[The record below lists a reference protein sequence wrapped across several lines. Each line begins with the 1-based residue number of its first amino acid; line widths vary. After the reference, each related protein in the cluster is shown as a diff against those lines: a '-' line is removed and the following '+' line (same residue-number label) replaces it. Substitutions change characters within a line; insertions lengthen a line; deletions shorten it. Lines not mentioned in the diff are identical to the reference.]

1 MKTISLTKDK
11 GAIRNKERVIV
22 QLDNIFNLLRN
33 GDYILN
39 IKKQVNKR
47 TLDQNALMW
56 LWFACIENET
66 GTDKQ
71 DIHDYYCKLFL
82 KREVNVNGK
91 QIGRASC
98 RVTV

>member
-82 KREVNVNGK
+82 KRE
-91 QIGRASC
+91 IGRAH
-98 RVTV
+98 V